1 MGYQTASVAPYAL
14 QDVSHRNLD
23 RELDET
29 KKYRKQSS
37 VVVSYL
43 HWKPIP
49 LRVTRDNC
57 HVPSSSRH
65 VHTILRWRSPL
76 ASGSCLLGNLPS
88 SILVLSQVTS

>member
-1 MGYQTASVAPYAL
+1 MGIQTTSVAPYAL

-29 KKYRKQSS
+29 KEYSS

-49 LRVTRDNC
+49 LRVTRDHC

-65 VHTILRWRSPL
+65 VHTILRWRSPP